1 MINGTPSHYRDEDA
15 SNRKAQEANVG
26 ECGTPNLPPMTTAE
40 ASTYHLSRLISET
53 TMQKEKAER
62 VLDILTRHPEL
73 HEFLEVLRSGLV

>member
-1 MINGTPSHYRDEDA
+1 MMNGNPSHYRDEDA
-15 SNRKAQEANVG
+15 SKRNAQADADQ
-26 ECGTPNLPPMTTAE
+26 CDTPNLRPMTTAE